1 MKAWKLAVAVI
12 GLSPLF
18 GRAEVPAPPTADEVA
33 ALNPPPAPPAPD
45 PRTASPA
52 PAPGSDG
59 NGGGGFRG
67 GFGGYGGRWGPWGR
81 LLPGDVYSP
90 QDVEQATPWFKDHSP
105 KRWAVVSALPDE
117 GRRKMRLTGALM
129 RVYRNVQTV
138 QKDDPDLA
146 QLITN
151 RVELEDAAFDLVSQY
166 RAAKK
171 AGDTSKQAALQHDR
185 EQKVSDLVDVNI
197 KERRARIARLEKTLA
212 QEQTKLADDEKSK
225 DQLVEKRLRSL
236 IDGQPAPDGAAG
248 TDSNQPDQVGSV
260 QR

>member
-18 GRAEVPAPPTADEVA
+18 GQAEVPAPPTADEVA
-33 ALNPPPAPPAPD
+33 ALNPPPAPAPD

-52 PAPGSDG
+52 PAPADG
-59 NGGGGFRG
+59 NGASGGFRG

-81 LLPGDVYSP
+81 LLSSDMYSP

-105 KRWAVVSALPDE
+105 KRWAVVNALPDE

-138 QKDDPDLA
+138 QKDDPELA

-151 RVELEDAAFDLVSQY
+151 RVELEDGAFDLVSQY

-171 AGDTSKQAALQHDR
+171 AGDSSKQAALQHDLQ
-185 EQKVSDLVDVNI
+185 QKVVDLVDVNI

-236 IDGQPAPDGAAG
+236 IEGQPAPDGTAAS
-248 TDSNQPDQVGSV
+248 DSGQPEQFGAA